1 MKLLDEYVWNLF
13 IDVMKDSKTIREKTK
28 KELIGNQNTYSIR
41 SINNRIKRLQ
51 KDLNGLNERRLEL
64 DKKFY
69 INELP
74 KKNYEVL
81 SDSITQKETSIESQ
95 IKVEELKIK
104 QLRSDEKWI
113 DWLDVH
119 FNRWE
124 EIRNLTELKDKK
136 KVLNEYIHEIIVKDY
151 DDSTKE
157 HHIEIHFRI
166 PIIND
171 KIHLEK
177 NKDGSISRD
186 KKGLRK
192 YKVLE
197 GEGSLNNPLTHQ
209 KLLYGNTFSQ
219 VSWLIHI
226 SVKHHSNVIR

>member
-1 MKLLDEYVWNLF
+1 M
-13 IDVMKDSKTIREKTK
+13 
-28 KELIGNQNTYSIR
+28 
-41 SINNRIKRLQ
+41 
-51 KDLNGLNERRLEL
+51 
-64 DKKFY
+64 
-69 INELP
+69 
-74 KKNYEVL
+74 
-81 SDSITQKETSIESQ
+81 
-95 IKVEELKIK
+95 
-104 QLRSDEKWI
+104 
-113 DWLDVH
+113 DVH
-119 FNRWE
+119 FNRCE

-171 KIHLEK
+171 KIHIDR

-209 KLLYGNTFSQ
+209 KLFDGHGLCQ
-219 VSWLIHI
+219 VTRLIHVTL
-226 SVKHHSNVIR
+226 SHYGDVIGEQLKRN

>member
-1 MKLLDEYVWNLF
+1 M
-13 IDVMKDSKTIREKTK
+13 
-28 KELIGNQNTYSIR
+28 
-41 SINNRIKRLQ
+41 
-51 KDLNGLNERRLEL
+51 

-69 INELP
+69 INEIP
-74 KKNYEVL
+74 KKNYQIL
-81 SDSITQKETSIESQ
+81 SDSITEKETSIESQ

-104 QLRSDEKWI
+104 QLRSDEQWI

-136 KVLNEYIHEIIVKDY
+136 KVLNEYIHEIIVNDY

-171 KIHLEK
+171 KIHIDR

-197 GEGSLNNPLTHQ
+197 GEESLNNPLTHQ
-209 KLLYGNTFSQ
+209 KLFNRDRLG
-219 VSWLIHI
+219 
-226 SVKHHSNVIR
+226 

>member
-1 MKLLDEYVWNLF
+1 M
-13 IDVMKDSKTIREKTK
+13 
-28 KELIGNQNTYSIR
+28 NQS
-41 SINNRIKRLQ
+41 
-51 KDLNGLNERRLEL
+51 
-64 DKKFY
+64 
-69 INELP
+69 
-74 KKNYEVL
+74 
-81 SDSITQKETSIESQ
+81 
-95 IKVEELKIK
+95 
-104 QLRSDEKWI
+104 I

-124 EIRNLTELKDKK
+124 KIRNLTELKDKK

-197 GEGSLNNPLTHQ
+197 GEGNLNNPLTHQ
-209 KLLYGNTFSQ
+209 KLFDGNG
-219 VSWLIHI
+219 LC
-226 SVKHHSNVIR
+226 